1 MRVLPALVLAGSAAA
16 QQSVWGQC
24 GGTGWTGPTTCV
36 SGSTCTVSNAWYSQC
51 IPGGNGN
58 PVTTPSATTPPATT
72 PPVSTMSNPPATLP
86 ASETTTAAGEDPS
99 TCPTIPGNISPPSV
113 ATLNDPFTPLSGS
126 RITTKAQW
134 TCRQD
139 EIKQLFE
146 KYELGT
152 LPPKPS
158 SVTGSFSGSTL
169 TINVSEG
176 GKSISFTASIT
187 YPSSGTAPYPAIIAI
202 GGLSIPTPAGVAVIN
217 FGNDDIAAQASG
229 SSRGQGKF
237 YTIYGADHSAGATTA
252 WAWGVSRLI
261 DVLET
266 QATAARINVNKLG
279 VSGCSRNGKGAFIVG
294 ALEPRI
300 ALTIPQES
308 GSGGAACWRISDDV
322 FAAGGNIQTAHEIVD
337 ENVWFSPNFNA
348 YVNSIPTVPFD
359 HHMLAGLVA
368 PRGLFVIENNI
379 DWLGPMSTTGCMKT
393 GQLIYQALGVA
404 DNMGFS
410 ETSEHSHCSFP
421 SSQQDDLTAFVQ
433 KFLFDQ
439 STNTAVSKSDQ
450 TFDQAKWVTW
460 SVPTLT

>member
-1 MRVLPALVLAGSAAA
+1 MRVLPALLLAGPAVA
-16 QQSVWGQC
+16 QQAVWGQC
-24 GGTGWTGPTTCV
+24 GGMGWTGPTTCV
-36 SGSTCTVSNAWYSQC
+36 SGTTCTFSNAWYSQC
-51 IPGGNGN
+51 LPGGNGN
-58 PVTTPSATTPPATT
+58 PVTTPPATTPPATT
-72 PPVSTMSNPPATLP
+72 PPASTNPPATLP
-86 ASETTTAAGEDPS
+86 ASETTTATGGTPS
-99 TCPTIPGNISPPSV
+99 TCPTIPGSINPPSV

-139 EIKQLFE
+139 EIKQLFQ

-169 TINVSEG
+169 TINH
-176 GKSISFTASIT
+176 
-187 YPSSGTAPYPAIIAI
+187 PNSSGLA
-202 GGLSIPTPAGVAVIN
+202 LIN
-217 FGNDDIAAQASG
+217 FSIDEIAAQNSG

-237 YTIYGADHSAGATTA
+237 YTIYGAGHSAGATTA

-266 QATAARINVNKLG
+266 QATAARINVKKLG

-308 GSGGAACWRISDDV
+308 GSGGAACWRISDSV
-322 FAAGGNIQTAHEIVD
+322 FAAGGNIQTAHEIVG

-348 YVNSIPTVPFD
+348 YVNTIPTMPFD

-368 PRGLFVIENNI
+368 PRGLFVMEHNI
-379 DWLGPMSTTGCMKT
+379 DWLGPMATTGCMKT
-393 GQLIYQALGVA
+393 GQMIYKALGVP

-410 ETSEHSHCSFP
+410 ETTPHNHCSFP
-421 SSQQDDLTAFVQ
+421 SSQQADLTAFVQ

-439 STNTAVSKSDQ
+439 NTNTAVSKSDQ